1 MGTSRGAFST
11 TTNNPGNSFTAAT
24 SFGGGGIVQE
34 QAQDAGTVGNQTS
47 ITATF
52 GSTPTEDN
60 LLILV
65 HYYSSASTV
74 TLPSGWTEAEQNRDT
89 NDNGNTTT
97 IAYKVAGASEGTGV
111 TVTVG
116 SSRHSTLSIFE
127 YSGIVT
133 SSPLDQS
140 AQNSCQDG
148 RSCSVGTTGT
158 TSQADELVIGALGVP
173 GNIGGWDNTWTNS
186 FTQQTTA
193 ISTGSGTIANNSVA
207 DYIASSTGTFE
218 TTEGWNQDK
227 KAFGV
232 IATFKGA

>member
-65 HYYSSASTV
+65 HHYSSASTV

-97 IAYKVAGASEGTGV
+97 IA
-111 TVTVG
+111 
-116 SSRHSTLSIFE
+116 
-127 YSGIVT
+127 
-133 SSPLDQS
+133 
-140 AQNSCQDG
+140 
-148 RSCSVGTTGT
+148 
-158 TSQADELVIGALGVP
+158 
-173 GNIGGWDNTWTNS
+173 
-186 FTQQTTA
+186 
-193 ISTGSGTIANNSVA
+193 
-207 DYIASSTGTFE
+207 
-218 TTEGWNQDK
+218 
-227 KAFGV
+227 
-232 IATFKGA
+232 